1 MGCAQLGQR
10 GGAGK
15 LPALSLDME
24 NSFFKTLPL

>member
-10 GGAGK
+10 GGAGE
-15 LPALSLDME
+15 LPVLSLDMK